1 MTGIILGL
9 LAYIAECL
17 SWWTL
22 FAAAAF
28 IYKVC
33 TIFLQGDPILHEER
47 SLWCQIF
54 AHYGAGLGL
63 FAFGDLL
70 LKVGI
75 ASRAIKAHHWR
86 FAGASLIAIART
98 MFAITDTPLRYHNIS
113 QKHLLWARASN
124 ASQAI
129 AFTPLYF
136 LSPAIISRG
145 ALYTLAT
152 LASTTWCNMTATT
165 SADPELGN

>member
-1 MTGIILGL
+1 MKNVRFGAKFLRIMVLGL
-9 LAYIAECL
+9 GCL
-17 SWWTL
+17 RLVSW
-22 FAAAAF
+22 
-28 IYKVC
+28 V
-33 TIFLQGDPILHEER
+33 
-47 SLWCQIF
+47 
-54 AHYGAGLGL
+54 
-63 FAFGDLL
+63 LL